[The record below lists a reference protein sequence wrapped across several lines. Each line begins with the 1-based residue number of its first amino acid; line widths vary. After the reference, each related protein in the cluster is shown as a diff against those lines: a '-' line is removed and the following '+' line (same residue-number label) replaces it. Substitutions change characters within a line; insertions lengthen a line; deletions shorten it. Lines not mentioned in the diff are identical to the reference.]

1 MFLSS
6 LLSAYAV
13 EQFEPF
19 AKWISVGVIALLLIV
34 GAVIFFIKK
43 PIFGKFVKYAF
54 FGIRAGVLALI
65 VKAWYAMFK
74 KSNKHIAS
82 YIISVGAFVCAAVL
96 DVNVL
101 FVIIGCAI
109 AGYAASALIAG
120 REKI

>member
-54 FGIRAGVLALI
+54 FGVFLYLLAL
-65 VKAWYAMFK
+65 
-74 KSNKHIAS
+74 
-82 YIISVGAFVCAAVL
+82 AV
-96 DVNVL
+96 V
-101 FVIIGCAI
+101 FFA
-109 AGYAASALIAG
+109 
-120 REKI
+120 

>member
-43 PIFGKFVKYAF
+43 PIA
-54 FGIRAGVLALI
+54 I
-65 VKAWYAMFK
+65 
-74 KSNKHIAS
+74 NKNN
-82 YIISVGAFVCAAVL
+82 
-96 DVNVL
+96 D
-101 FVIIGCAI
+101 IIGDKVAKKVFIIVCLKKEVRQ
-109 AGYAASALIAG
+109 ALC
-120 REKI
+120 RHTS